1 MPARTGCITHRLTVH
16 SSVGLNHTCSPTP
29 VRFCDWLGLP
39 TAAFTYIFVEHKGSG
54 MEKQKNRAFADDLIG
69 ERIVQFLV
77 LNLVV
82 LFAIL
87 LSILL

>member
-1 MPARTGCITHRLTVH
+1 
-16 SSVGLNHTCSPTP
+16 
-29 VRFCDWLGLP
+29 
-39 TAAFTYIFVEHKGSG
+39 